1 MDGTVGDNIRGGRQA
16 RVYSAICENF
26 GFNSENL
33 RGLSIAVGS
42 ESMCPSAYGECVIGW
57 RGDDFKG

>member
-42 ESMCPSAYGECVIGW
+42 ESMCPSAYGECVIG
-57 RGDDFKG
+57 